1 VKSFLYPLRNRRSS
15 LRGREHHVNQ
25 TTYVTVRHDFSRPFG
40 TVLFRPVYP
49 GLPSWA
55 TLSRPY
61 GTSLFRPGLS
71 RTVLGYFQK
80 LSIVPSGIVGSH
92 NLVRGLCRRLGYTD
106 SLLEETLLAC
116 LRYLAVVS
124 LLFVSSFLAH
134 ADSVGELSD
143 SFWQWRAQEQPFST
157 DDIPRIE
164 RPANLVIDWSAQTIQ
179 QRLQQLDRFEQRW
192 KALAPPAQTPV
203 HDEVDYRLL
212 GSALARVR
220 WELAIEQGWKRDPQF
235 YVDQTLGS
243 VFHLLL
249 QPPPFSESR
258 QQEIIK
264 RVGQIPTTLQAAQ
277 QNLTDLRQPF
287 AQLAIESLDQVSERS
302 LHMQKALTPYFSAA
316 NNEALQQAIPAAITA
331 LTQYRAWLT
340 SKLPAARKDT
350 AIGRDNYLFFLRKV
364 ALLPYTPEQLLAMS
378 QQEWSRSVAF
388 EAYQQTRLAGAS
400 PAPLFPTADAQIQAE
415 KADEEKVRA
424 FLVEQKIL
432 TVPTWM
438 KHYRNLLLPDYLEP
452 FQDLGENDD
461 LTGPSRLD
469 EDGTSYI
476 RVPGPN
482 LGFFK
487 LSQAHDPR
495 PILVHEGIPGHY
507 FQLCLGWHNPDPIRR
522 HYYDSGA
529 NEGLGFYA
537 EEMMLQA
544 GFFDDNPHTRETI
557 YSFMRLRA
565 LRVAVDVKLALG
577 EFTLQQ
583 GADYLAR
590 TVPMDRATALDEAAM
605 FSSTPGQGI
614 SYQIGKLQII
624 RLLSDARRMPDFSM
638 LKFNDFA
645 WNNGNVPIALQR
657 WELLQDASDV
667 PR

>member
-1 VKSFLYPLRNRRSS
+1 
-15 LRGREHHVNQ
+15 
-25 TTYVTVRHDFSRPFG
+25 
-40 TVLFRPVYP
+40 
-49 GLPSWA
+49 
-55 TLSRPY
+55 
-61 GTSLFRPGLS
+61 
-71 RTVLGYFQK
+71 
-80 LSIVPSGIVGSH
+80 
-92 NLVRGLCRRLGYTD
+92 
-106 SLLEETLLAC
+106 LAC

-124 LLFVSSFLAH
+124 LLFVSCSFAR
-134 ADSVGELSD
+134 ADSVDELSD
-143 SFWQWRAQEQPFST
+143 SFWQWRAQEQPFSS
-157 DDIPRIE
+157 DDITRIE
-164 RPANLVIDWSAQTIQ
+164 RPANLVIDWSPQTIA
-179 QRLQQLDRFEQRW
+179 QRLQELDRFEQRW

-203 HDEVDYRLL
+203 HDQVDYRLL
-212 GSALARVR
+212 GSAVARVR

-243 VFHLLL
+243 VFQLLL
-249 QPPPFSESR
+249 QPPPLSESR
-258 QQEIIK
+258 QQEIVTRI
-264 RVGQIPTTLQAAQ
+264 RQIPPTLQAAQ

-287 AQLAIESLDQVSERS
+287 ARLAIDSLDQVSERS
-302 LHMQKALTPYFSAA
+302 LRTQKAIAPYFSAA
-316 NNEALQQAIPAAITA
+316 NNEALQQAMPAAITA

-340 SKLPAARKDT
+340 AKLPAALKDT
-350 AIGRDNYLFFLRKV
+350 AIGRDNYLFFLHKV

-388 EAYQQTRLAGAS
+388 EAYQQTRLAGAP
-400 PAPLFPTADAQIQAE
+400 PAPFFPTAEAQIQAE
-415 KADEEKVRA
+415 KTDEEKVRA

-432 TVPTWM
+432 SVPAWM
-438 KHYRNLLLPDYLEP
+438 KHYRNLSLPAYLEP

-476 RVPGPN
+476 RPPGPD

-487 LSQAHDPR
+487 LSQARDPR
-495 PILVHEGIPGHY
+495 PILVHEGVPGHY
-507 FQLCLGWHNPDPIRR
+507 FQLCLGWHNQDPIRR

-544 GFFDDNPHTRETI
+544 GFFDDNAHTRETI

-565 LRVAVDVKLALG
+565 LRVEVDVKLALG

-614 SYQIGKLQII
+614 SYQIGKLQIT
-624 RLLSDARRMPDFSM
+624 RLLSDARRTPDFSM
-638 LKFNDFA
+638 QKFNDFV
-645 WNNGNVPIALQR
+645 WNNGNVPLALQR

>member
-1 VKSFLYPLRNRRSS
+1 M
-15 LRGREHHVNQ
+15 
-25 TTYVTVRHDFSRPFG
+25 
-40 TVLFRPVYP
+40 
-49 GLPSWA
+49 
-55 TLSRPY
+55 
-61 GTSLFRPGLS
+61 
-71 RTVLGYFQK
+71 
-80 LSIVPSGIVGSH
+80 
-92 NLVRGLCRRLGYTD
+92 
-106 SLLEETLLAC
+106 AC

-124 LLFVSSFLAH
+124 LLFVSCSFARV
-134 ADSVGELSD
+134 DSVDELSD
-143 SFWQWRAQEQPFST
+143 SFWQWRALEQPFSA

-164 RPANLVIDWSAQTIQ
+164 RPANLVIDWSPQTIAR
-179 QRLQQLDRFEQRW
+179 RLQELDRFEQRW

-203 HDEVDYRLL
+203 HDQVDYRLL
-212 GSALARVR
+212 GSAVARVR

-243 VFHLLL
+243 VFQLLL

-258 QQEIIK
+258 QQEIVTRI
-264 RVGQIPTTLQAAQ
+264 RQIPTTLQAAE

-287 AQLAIESLDQVSERS
+287 ARLAIDSLDQVSERS
-302 LHMQKALTPYFSAA
+302 LRTQKALAPYFSAA
-316 NNEALQQAIPAAITA
+316 NNEALQQAMPAAITA

-340 SKLPAARKDT
+340 TKLPAARKET
-350 AIGRDNYLFFLRKV
+350 AIGRGNYLFFLRYV
-364 ALLPYTPEQLLAMS
+364 ALLPYTPEQLMAMS

-388 EAYQQTRLAGAS
+388 EAYQQTRLAGAP
-400 PAPLFPTADAQIQAE
+400 PAPFFPTAEAQIKAE
-415 KADEEKVRA
+415 KGYEEKVRA

-432 TVPTWM
+432 SVPAWM
-438 KHYRNLLLPDYLEP
+438 KHYRNLSLPAYLEP

-469 EDGTSYI
+469 QDGTSYI
-476 RVPGPN
+476 RPPGPD

-495 PILVHEGIPGHY
+495 PILVHEGVPGHY
-507 FQLCLGWHNPDPIRR
+507 FQLCLGWHNQDHIRR

-565 LRVAVDVKLALG
+565 LRVEVDVKLALG

-614 SYQIGKLQII
+614 SYQIGKLQIT

-638 LKFNDFA
+638 QKFNDFV

-657 WELLQDASDV
+657 WELLQDASDIS
-667 PR
+667 R

>member
-1 VKSFLYPLRNRRSS
+1 M
-15 LRGREHHVNQ
+15 
-25 TTYVTVRHDFSRPFG
+25 
-40 TVLFRPVYP
+40 
-49 GLPSWA
+49 
-55 TLSRPY
+55 
-61 GTSLFRPGLS
+61 
-71 RTVLGYFQK
+71 
-80 LSIVPSGIVGSH
+80 
-92 NLVRGLCRRLGYTD
+92 
-106 SLLEETLLAC
+106 AC

-124 LLFVSSFLAH
+124 LLFVSCSFAR
-134 ADSVGELSD
+134 ADSVDELSD
-143 SFWQWRAQEQPFST
+143 SFWQWRAQEQPFSS
-157 DDIPRIE
+157 DDITRIE
-164 RPANLVIDWSAQTIQ
+164 RPANLVIDWSPQTIA
-179 QRLQQLDRFEQRW
+179 QRLQELDRFEQRW

-203 HDEVDYRLL
+203 HDQVDYRLL
-212 GSALARVR
+212 GSAVARVR

-243 VFHLLL
+243 VFQLLL
-249 QPPPFSESR
+249 QPPPLSESR
-258 QQEIIK
+258 QQEIVTRI
-264 RVGQIPTTLQAAQ
+264 RQIPPTLQAAQ

-287 AQLAIESLDQVSERS
+287 ARLAIDSLDQVSERS
-302 LHMQKALTPYFSAA
+302 LRTQKAIAPYFSAA
-316 NNEALQQAIPAAITA
+316 NNEALQQAMPAAITA

-340 SKLPAARKDT
+340 AKLPAALKDT
-350 AIGRDNYLFFLRKV
+350 AIGRDNYLFFLHKV

-388 EAYQQTRLAGAS
+388 EAYQQTRLAGAP
-400 PAPLFPTADAQIQAE
+400 PAPFFPTAEAQIQAE
-415 KADEEKVRA
+415 KTDEEKVRA

-432 TVPTWM
+432 SVPAWM
-438 KHYRNLLLPDYLEP
+438 KHYRNLSLPAYLEP

-476 RVPGPN
+476 RPPGPD

-487 LSQAHDPR
+487 LSQARDPR
-495 PILVHEGIPGHY
+495 PILVHEGVPGHY
-507 FQLCLGWHNPDPIRR
+507 FQLCLGWHNQDPIRR

-544 GFFDDNPHTRETI
+544 GFFDDNAHTRETI

-565 LRVAVDVKLALG
+565 LRVEVDVKLALG

-614 SYQIGKLQII
+614 SYQIGKLQIT
-624 RLLSDARRMPDFSM
+624 RLLSDARRTPDFSM
-638 LKFNDFA
+638 QKFNDFV
-645 WNNGNVPIALQR
+645 WNNGNVPLALQR